1 MQSFI
6 RVKKIGKILDKHRHF
21 CYNYGLMSSVTGKE
35 AAKILRIEGISGKA
49 FKIEL
54 DPKEKQLTL
63 MAKDAGKGCQALIWG
78 LDLCLNTWATETQ
91 TRSKFKVINQFR
103 K

>member
-1 MQSFI
+1 
-6 RVKKIGKILDKHRHF
+6 
-21 CYNYGLMSSVTGKE
+21 MSIVTGKE
-35 AAKILRIEGISGKA
+35 AAKILRIEGISRKA

-54 DPKEKQLTL
+54 DPKDKQLTL
-63 MAKDAGKGCQALIWG
+63 MAKDAGKGCHGWIWG
-78 LDLCLNTWATETQ
+78 LDLCLNTLTADTQ